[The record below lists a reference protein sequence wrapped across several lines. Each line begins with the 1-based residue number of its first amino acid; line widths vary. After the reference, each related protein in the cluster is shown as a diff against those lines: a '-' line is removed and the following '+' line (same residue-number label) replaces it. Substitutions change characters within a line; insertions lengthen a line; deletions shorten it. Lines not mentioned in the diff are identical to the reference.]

1 MSGGVILLTPSERG
15 RKGGQR
21 TLEEYG
27 TQHMRIIGRAGYE
40 AVLERHY
47 SGDASEMH
55 AHLLRLRHAPK
66 TWCERSQC
74 WKREQP
80 VLCILASQKKAA

>member
-1 MSGGVILLTPSERG
+1 MSGGVILLTLSERG

-21 TLEEYG
+21 TLEEHG
-27 TQHMRIIGRAGYE
+27 LQHMRIIGRAGYE

-47 SGDASEMH
+47 SGDASGMH

-80 VLCILASQKKAA
+80 VLCIVVSEKRAA

>member
-1 MSGGVILLTPSERG
+1 MSGGVIPLSLSERG

-21 TLEEYG
+21 TLEEHG

-47 SGDASEMH
+47 SGDAGGMH
-55 AHLLRLRHAPK
+55 AHLLRLRYAPK
-66 TWCERSQC
+66 VWCERSQC
-74 WKREQP
+74 WTR
-80 VLCILASQKKAA
+80 AA